1 MTQQTEKNG
10 PRDEPRSVGYATKL
24 AMAALVFAALSAGVA
39 LCINYVHYQT
49 WAFVPPAGFGPFH
62 RASGVHDA
70 SMAAVV
76 GFPNLVVALLLARRG
91 LPGVAGGY
99 LWVAAALA
107 VTPWVATPPIFLPLQ
122 ASISEAGPTPE
133 LLSRLVGLDLLL
145 RASPVVV
152 QTCILLWATVRSLNT
167 LCEKE

>member
-70 SMAAVV
+70 SI
-76 GFPNLVVALLLARRG
+76 ARRTG
-91 LPGVAGGY
+91 AQPWPRALPASLRPLVHRRRSA
-99 LWVAAALA
+99 
-107 VTPWVATPPIFLPLQ
+107 PPR
-122 ASISEAGPTPE
+122 T
-133 LLSRLVGLDLLL
+133 
-145 RASPVVV
+145 
-152 QTCILLWATVRSLNT
+152 
-167 LCEKE
+167 